1 MDFEV
6 LGILLDR
13 KMFGRGSQNA
23 PIEIRRIFPQM
34 ETFIN
39 QIDLEEHGFIDLGNI
54 LPKNYKEMIAEA
66 KLKLNHKFPVIIGG
80 DHSVSYVGV
89 KATRPKPKV
98 FVSFD
103 AHPDCEEGELRYD
116 TVTRKIAEEGIKT
129 VLYGVRCFSKNEWK
143 YIKEKGIKIATLD
156 DLKKI
161 NEPVYLSIDFDVLD
175 SSIMPAV
182 GNPEPDGLSF
192 AEVME
197 GVKALAKNLVAIDF
211 VEFVP
216 TKNTTHTLMAGKLI
230 YHSLAEIVKAK
241 LK

>member
-13 KMFGRGSQNA
+13 KLYCRGSQNA

-34 ETFIN
+34 ETFIS
-39 QIDLEEHGFIDLGNI
+39 QVDLEEHGFVDLGNI
-54 LPKNYKEMIAEA
+54 LPKSYKEMIAEA
-66 KLKLNHKFPVIIGG
+66 KIKLDHKFPVIIGG

-89 KATRPKPKV
+89 KATKPKV

-103 AHPDCEEGELRYD
+103 AHPDCEEGDLRYD
-116 TVTRKIAEEGIKT
+116 TVTRKIAEEGIKV
-129 VLYGVRCFSKNEWK
+129 VLFGARCFSKKEWE
-143 YIKEKGIKIATLD
+143 YIKEKGIKVATLE

-161 NEPVYLSIDFDVLD
+161 KEPVYLSIDFDVLD

-192 AEVME
+192 KEVMD

-241 LK
+241 L

>member
-1 MDFEV
+1 M
-6 LGILLDR
+6 LGVLLDR
-13 KMFGRGSQNA
+13 KSFGRGSQEA

-39 QIDLEEHGFIDLGNI
+39 GIDLEEHGMVDLGNI
-54 LPKNYKEMIAEA
+54 LPKKYNEMIAEA
-66 KLKLNHKFPVIIGG
+66 SIRLDHKFPVIIGG

-89 KATRPKPKV
+89 KATKPKV

-103 AHPDCEEGELRYD
+103 AHPDCEDGEMRYD
-116 TVTRKIAEEGIKT
+116 TVTRKIAEDGIKT
-129 VLYGVRCFSKNEWK
+129 VLYGVRSFSKNEWK
-143 YIKEKGIKIATLD
+143 YVKEKGVKVATLE

-182 GNPEPDGLSF
+182 SNPEPNGLTFSQ
-192 AEVME
+192 VLE

-216 TKNTTHTLMAGKLI
+216 TKNTTDTLMAGKLI

-241 LK
+241 LQ

>member
-1 MDFEV
+1 MDFEL
-6 LGILLDR
+6 LGVLLDR
-13 KMFGRGSQNA
+13 KSFGRGSHEA

-39 QIDLEEHGFIDLGNI
+39 GIDLEEHGLVDLGNI
-54 LPKNYKEMIAEA
+54 IPKNYKEMVAEA
-66 KLKLNHKFPVIIGG
+66 KIRLDHKFPVLIGG
-80 DHSVSYVGV
+80 DHSISYVGV
-89 KATRPKPKV
+89 KATKPKV

-103 AHPDCEEGELRYD
+103 AHPDCEPGELSYD
-116 TVTRKIAEEGIKT
+116 TVTRKIAEDGLKV
-129 VLYGVRCFSKNEWK
+129 VLYGARCFSKNEWN
-143 YIKEKGIKIATLD
+143 YVKEKGIKVASLE

-182 GNPEPDGLSF
+182 GNPEPDGLTF
-192 AEVME
+192 KQVIE

-216 TKNTTHTLMAGKLI
+216 TKNTTDTLMAGKLI

-241 LK
+241 LQ

>member
-1 MDFEV
+1 MDFEL
-6 LGILLDR
+6 LGVLLDR
-13 KMFGRGSQNA
+13 KSFGRGSQEA

-39 QIDLEEHGFIDLGNI
+39 GIDLEEHGMVDLGNI
-54 LPKNYKEMIAEA
+54 LPKKYNEMIAEA
-66 KLKLNHKFPVIIGG
+66 SIRLDHKFPVIIGG

-89 KATRPKPKV
+89 KATKPKV

-103 AHPDCEEGELRYD
+103 AHPDCEDGEMRYD
-116 TVTRKIAEEGIKT
+116 TVTRKIAEDGIKT
-129 VLYGVRCFSKNEWK
+129 VLYGVRSFSKNEWK
-143 YIKEKGIKIATLD
+143 YVKEKGVKVATLE

-182 GNPEPDGLSF
+182 SNPEPNGLTFSQ
-192 AEVME
+192 VLE

-216 TKNTTHTLMAGKLI
+216 TKNTTDTLMAGKLI

-241 LK
+241 LQ

>member
-1 MDFEV
+1 MDFEL

-13 KMFGRGSQNA
+13 KTFGRGSHNA
-23 PIEIRRIFPQM
+23 PIEIRRIFPRM

-39 QIDLEEHGFIDLGNI
+39 GIDLEEHGLVDLGNI
-54 LPKNYKEMIAEA
+54 LPNNYSQMIAEA
-66 KLKLNHKFPVIIGG
+66 RIRINHKFPVIIGG

-89 KATRPKPKV
+89 KALKPRV

-103 AHPDCEEGELRYD
+103 AHPDCEPGELRYD
-116 TVTRKIAEEGIKT
+116 TVTRKIAEEGFKT
-129 VLYGVRCFSKNEWK
+129 VLYGVRSFSKKETEFV
-143 YIKEKGIKIATLD
+143 KEKKIKIATLA

-161 NEPVYLSIDFDVLD
+161 KGPVYLSIDFDVLD

-182 GNPEPDGLSF
+182 SNPEPNGLTF
-192 AEVME
+192 KEVMD
-197 GVKALAKNLVAIDF
+197 GVRALAKSLVAIDF

-216 TKNTTHTLMAGKLI
+216 TKNATHTLMAGKLI

-241 LK
+241 LQ

>member
-1 MDFEV
+1 MDFEI

-13 KMFGRGSQNA
+13 KTFARGSQNA

-39 QIDLEEHGFIDLGNI
+39 DVDLEEHGFMDRGNI
-54 LPKNYKEMIAEA
+54 LPKNYNEMVTEA
-66 KLKLNHKFPVIIGG
+66 KIRLDHKFPVIIGG
-80 DHSVSYVGV
+80 DHSVSFVGV
-89 KATRPKPKV
+89 KATKPKV

-103 AHPDCEEGELRYD
+103 AHPDCEEGKLRYD
-116 TVTRKIAEEGIKT
+116 TVTRKIAEEGIST

-156 DLKKI
+156 DLKNI

-182 GNPEPDGLSF
+182 GNPEPNGLTFSQ
-192 AEVME
+192 VIE
-197 GVKALAKNLVAIDF
+197 GVRALAKNLVAIDF

-216 TKNTTHTLMAGKLI
+216 TKNTTDTLMAGKLI

-241 LK
+241 LQ

>member
-1 MDFEV
+1 MDFEI

-13 KMFGRGSQNA
+13 KTFARGSQNA

-39 QIDLEEHGFIDLGNI
+39 DVDLEEHGFMDRGNI
-54 LPKNYKEMIAEA
+54 LPKNYKEMVTEA
-66 KLKLNHKFPVIIGG
+66 KIRLDHKFPVIIGG
-80 DHSVSYVGV
+80 DHSVSFVGV
-89 KATRPKPKV
+89 KATKPKV

-116 TVTRKIAEEGIKT
+116 TVTRKIAEEGIST

-161 NEPVYLSIDFDVLD
+161 DEPVYLSIDFDVLD

-182 GNPEPDGLSF
+182 GNPEPNGLTFSQ
-192 AEVME
+192 VIE
-197 GVKALAKNLVAIDF
+197 GVRALAKNLVAIDF

-216 TKNTTHTLMAGKLI
+216 TKNTTDTLMAGKLI

-241 LK
+241 LQ

>member
-1 MDFEV
+1 MDFEL
-6 LGILLDR
+6 LGVLLDR
-13 KMFGRGSQNA
+13 KSFGRGSQEA

-39 QIDLEEHGFIDLGNI
+39 GIDLEEHGMVDLGNI
-54 LPKNYKEMIAEA
+54 LPKKYNEMIAEA
-66 KLKLNHKFPVIIGG
+66 SIRLDHKFPVIIGG

-89 KATRPKPKV
+89 KATKPKV

-103 AHPDCEEGELRYD
+103 AHPDCEDGEMRYD
-116 TVTRKIAEEGIKT
+116 TVTRKIAEDGIKT
-129 VLYGVRCFSKNEWK
+129 VLYGVRSFSKNEWK
-143 YIKEKGIKIATLD
+143 YVKEKGVKVATLE

-182 GNPEPDGLSF
+182 SNPEPNGLTFSQ
-192 AEVME
+192 VLE

-216 TKNTTHTLMAGKLI
+216 TKNTTDTLMAGKLI
-230 YHSLAEIVKAK
+230 YPSLAEIVKAK
-241 LK
+241 LQ

>member
-1 MDFEV
+1 MDFEL
-6 LGILLDR
+6 LGVLLDR
-13 KMFGRGSQNA
+13 KSFGRGSQDA
-23 PIEIRRIFPQM
+23 PIEIRRVFPQM

-39 QIDLEEHGFIDLGNI
+39 GIDLEEHGLVDLGNI
-54 LPKNYKEMIAEA
+54 IPKNYKEMVAEA
-66 KLKLNHKFPVIIGG
+66 RIRLDHKFPVIIGG

-89 KATRPKPKV
+89 KATKPKV

-103 AHPDCEEGELRYD
+103 AHPDCEKGELRYD
-116 TVTRKIAEEGIKT
+116 TVTRKIAEDGIKT
-129 VLYGVRCFSKNEWK
+129 VLYGVRSFSKNEWK
-143 YIKEKGIKIATLD
+143 YIKEKGIKVATLE

-182 GNPEPDGLSF
+182 SNPEPNGLMFSQ
-192 AEVME
+192 VLE

-216 TKNTTHTLMAGKLI
+216 TKNTTDTLMAGKLI

-241 LK
+241 LQ

>member
-1 MDFEV
+1 M
-6 LGILLDR
+6 LGVLLDR
-13 KMFGRGSQNA
+13 KSFGRGSQEA

-39 QIDLEEHGFIDLGNI
+39 GIDLEEHGMVDLGNI
-54 LPKNYKEMIAEA
+54 LPKKYNEMIAEA
-66 KLKLNHKFPVIIGG
+66 SIRLDHKFPVIIGG

-89 KATRPKPKV
+89 KATKPKV

-103 AHPDCEEGELRYD
+103 AHPDCEDGEMRYD
-116 TVTRKIAEEGIKT
+116 TVTRKIAEDGIKT
-129 VLYGVRCFSKNEWK
+129 VLYGVRSFSKNEWK
-143 YIKEKGIKIATLD
+143 YVKEKGVKVATLE

-182 GNPEPDGLSF
+182 SNPEPNGLTFSQ
-192 AEVME
+192 VLE

-216 TKNTTHTLMAGKLI
+216 TKNTTDTLMAGKLI
-230 YHSLAEIVKAK
+230 YPSLAEIVKAK
-241 LK
+241 LQ

>member
-1 MDFEV
+1 MDFEL
-6 LGILLDR
+6 LGVLLDR
-13 KMFGRGSQNA
+13 KSFGRGSQEA
-23 PIEIRRIFPQM
+23 PIEIRRIFPHM

-39 QIDLEEHGFIDLGNI
+39 GIDLEDHGLVDLGNI
-54 LPKNYKEMIAEA
+54 LPKNYKEMVAEA
-66 KLKLNHKFPVIIGG
+66 SIRLDHKFPVIIGG

-89 KATRPKPKV
+89 KATKPKV

-103 AHPDCEEGELRYD
+103 AHPDCEEGGLRYD
-116 TVTRKIAEEGIKT
+116 TVTRKIAEEGYKT
-129 VLYGVRCFSKNEWK
+129 ILFGVRSFSKNEWK
-143 YIKEKGIKIATLD
+143 YIKEKGIKVATLE

-161 NEPVYLSIDFDVLD
+161 KEPVYLSIDFDVLD

-182 GNPEPDGLSF
+182 SNPEPDGLTFSQ
-192 AEVME
+192 VLE

-230 YHSLAEIVKAK
+230 YHSLAEIVRAK
-241 LK
+241 LQ

>member
-13 KMFGRGSQNA
+13 KTFARGSQDA
-23 PIEIRRIFPQM
+23 PIEIRRILPQM

-39 QIDLEEHGFIDLGNI
+39 DIDLEEHGFVDQGNI
-54 LPKNYKEMIAEA
+54 IPKKYDEMIAEA
-66 KLKLNHKFPVIIGG
+66 KIRLDHKFPVIIGG
-80 DHSVSYVGV
+80 DHSVSFVGV
-89 KATRPKPKV
+89 NAIKPKV
-98 FVSFD
+98 YVSFD
-103 AHPDCEEGELRYD
+103 AHPDCEAGDLRYD

-129 VLYGVRCFSKNEWK
+129 VLFGVRCFSKNESN
-143 YIKEKGIKIATLD
+143 YIKENDIKIATLE

-161 NEPVYLSIDFDVLD
+161 EGPIYLSIDFDVLD

-182 GNPEPDGLSF
+182 GNPEPDGLTFSQ
-192 AEVME
+192 VLE
-197 GVKALAKNLVAIDF
+197 GVRALAKNLVAIDF

-216 TKNTTHTLMAGKLI
+216 TKNTTDTLMAGKLI

-241 LK
+241 LQ